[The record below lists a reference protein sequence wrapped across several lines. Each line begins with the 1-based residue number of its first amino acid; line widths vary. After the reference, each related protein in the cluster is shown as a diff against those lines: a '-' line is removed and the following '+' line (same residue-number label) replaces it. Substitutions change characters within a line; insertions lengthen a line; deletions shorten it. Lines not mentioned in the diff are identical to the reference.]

1 MTSVS
6 RKEGFQYG
14 FYIFAYWLVLL
25 ALSGALVATGGW
37 MISEQPLGAVGTNR
51 EGVLVVLGAFVAFLG
66 MLVFG
71 SGQVGLVYKVVADGV
86 GAGSGAGNAASSG
99 SVEDSEGARV
109 GTGAPMD
116 DAKGPDAGR
125 PAANA
130 DEDPAADAGPG
141 EATTG
146 RAAGDRPG
154 TGVSPGDDAG
164 EAASAESESP
174 ADVVSESEIADE
186 LGFASGDETSTWT
199 TGEDHM
205 DGPGE
210 GDAE

>member
-51 EGVLVVLGAFVAFLG
+51 EGVLVVLGAFVALLG

-109 GTGAPMD
+109 GTGAPTD
-116 DAKGPDAGR
+116 
-125 PAANA
+125 A

-141 EATTG
+141 EATDTG

-154 TGVSPGDDAG
+154 AGVSSGDDAG

>member
-37 MISEQPLGAVGTNR
+37 MISEQPLGAVGTNQ
-51 EGVLVVLGAFVAFLG
+51 EGALVVLGAFVALLG

-109 GTGAPMD
+109 GTGTPTD
-116 DAKGPDAGR
+116 
-125 PAANA
+125 A

-146 RAAGDRPG
+146 RVAGDRPG
-154 TGVSPGDDAG
+154 AGVSSGDDAG